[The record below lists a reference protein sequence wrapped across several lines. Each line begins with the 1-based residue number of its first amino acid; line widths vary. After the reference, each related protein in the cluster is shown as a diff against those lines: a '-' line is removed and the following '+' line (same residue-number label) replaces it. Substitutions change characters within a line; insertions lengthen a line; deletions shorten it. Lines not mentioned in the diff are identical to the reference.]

1 MLLRYRYRCQPT
13 PGQRIALAQAFGCA
27 RVVWNDALALSQ
39 EFYRQGEKYPGGTA
53 LMQRCITQAKR
64 TPERSWLGDVSASML
79 QQSVRDL
86 DKAFR
91 NWWNGK
97 GKVRAPRFKR
107 RSNAQSIRICGKES
121 RTTDHGVRFPK
132 VGDLKLRWSRDLP
145 APPTSLTII
154 KDTRGRY
161 YASFVVEVERPKLQ
175 ANSKAVGLDLGL
187 TSLAVTS
194 DGEKIS
200 PPRFLRSA
208 LKRLRR
214 LQRNLK
220 GKVKGSNRL
229 AKAKRRVARL
239 HGKIA
244 DRRLDVLHKLSTR
257 LIRENQTVVVEDL
270 NVSGLSK
277 NRKMAR
283 SIADAGWRLLRGLL
297 EYKAELHG
305 RALRV
310 ISRWEPTSQ
319 RCSACGDRG
328 CKKEL
333 AVRSWT
339 CPACGTEHD
348 RDVNAAKN
356 ILAAGLAARLN
367 GRGAESKTGVP
378 ASASTRLDREVCYA
392 S

>member
-13 PGQRIALAQAFGCA
+13 PGQRIALSQAFGCA
-27 RVVWNDALALSQ
+27 RVVWNDALALSNHLYK
-39 EFYRQGEKYPGGTA
+39 EGEKYPGGAA

-107 RSNAQSIRICGKES
+107 RSNAQSIRICGKEF

-132 VGDLKLRWSRDLP
+132 VGDLKLRWSR
-145 APPTSLTII
+145 
-154 KDTRGRY
+154 
-161 YASFVVEVERPKLQ
+161 VEVERPKLQ

-220 GKVKGSNRL
+220 VKVKGSNRL

-277 NRKMAR
+277 NRKLAR

-305 RALRV
+305 RAVRV
-310 ISRWEPTSQ
+310 IS
-319 RCSACGDRG
+319 
-328 CKKEL
+328 
-333 AVRSWT
+333 
-339 CPACGTEHD
+339 
-348 RDVNAAKN
+348 
-356 ILAAGLAARLN
+356 
-367 GRGAESKTGVP
+367 
-378 ASASTRLDREVCYA
+378 
-392 S
+392 